1 MILASDWLLPPSV
14 PVSIATSDA
23 AGRFVLLL
31 LTTTRQPPCA
41 TRMPPGPVLDEE
53 DEQYASSQDSDFA
66 PDEAPEPVSDQSDA
80 EDAEEGGKKRKQS
93 EPDGQAHDDGYD
105 NSGDEAIIAKGE
117 KRRKRAEEKGEK
129 GRPVDEDEG
138 GEGGLVKTRAQRA
151 AECVPSQ
158 PLLLVRLTAS

>member
-1 MILASDWLLPPSV
+1 MILVSDWLLLPSV
-14 PVSIATSDA
+14 SVSIATSDA
-23 AGRFVLLL
+23 AGRLVLLL

-80 EDAEEGGKKRKQS
+80 EDAEEGEKKRKQS
-93 EPDGQAHDDGYD
+93 QPDGQAHDNGYD
-105 NSGDEAIIAKGE
+105 NSGDEAIIAKGK
-117 KRRKRAEEKGEK
+117 KRRKRAEEK

-158 PLLLVRLTAS
+158 PLPLMRLTAS